1 MASGNMKNPK
11 VFEREKKKMPES
23 ENGWMAE
30 SKRIGQKF
38 VLGSIFAASFVI
50 VQKRVQEIDL

>member
-1 MASGNMKNPK
+1 
-11 VFEREKKKMPES
+11 
-23 ENGWMAE
+23 MAE